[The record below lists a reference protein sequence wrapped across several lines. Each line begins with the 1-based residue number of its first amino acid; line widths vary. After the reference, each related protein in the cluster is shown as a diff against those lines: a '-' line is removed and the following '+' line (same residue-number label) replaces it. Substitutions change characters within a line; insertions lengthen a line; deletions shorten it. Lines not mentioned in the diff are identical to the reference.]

1 MTRIGINQDSFCKQ
15 DGGFPTFE
23 DMIRGVAELGLNM
36 YEFCPE
42 YLEQTPDTLTPQRR
56 RDALALAQSLDVR
69 LIVHAS
75 FASINICFINEHT
88 RAESISQLKREIE
101 LAHDLESDVITIHP
115 GTPCGHFRWYPKE
128 YFWDMLK
135 RSYKELLQFA
145 EPLGVRICTENI
157 DRRFVGLDEDVARI
171 IDDMDSD
178 HFGLTFDFGHYNLIY
193 NDLAPAQRT
202 ARMRA
207 ALERFR
213 DRIWVLH
220 IHDNRGQRDDHD
232 ALGTGEIDYDVLM
245 PEVQRLGM
253 QAYWSMELAGID
265 AAAISRDC
273 LSRFFEH

>member
-1 MTRIGINQDSFCKQ
+1 MTRIGINQDSFYKQ

-42 YLEQTPDTLTPQRR
+42 YLEQTPDILTPQRR
-56 RDALALAQSLDVR
+56 RDALALAQSLDVQ

-88 RAESISQLKREIE
+88 RAESVRQLKREIE

-135 RSYKELLQFA
+135 RSYAELLEFA

-157 DRRFVGLDEDVARI
+157 DRCFVGLDEDVARI
-171 IDDMDSD
+171 IEDMDSV

-193 NDLAPAQRT
+193 NDLPLKERT
-202 ARMRA
+202 ARTRA

-245 PEVQRLGM
+245 PEVARLGI
-253 QAYWSMELAGID
+253 QAHWSMELAGID
-265 AAAISRDC
+265 AAIVSRDR
-273 LSRFFEH
+273 LSRFIEH